1 MMEAEGTNCFSD
13 IDKWPVSLDWRHVNL
28 STKPSIEIE
37 TCETTNQEK
46 KSLEVNAVYNHF
58 QIWLLQLHYQKMLL
72 SKQVIIFSLSLSDC
86 QLDDELGWIFVW
98 DCVIPMFPL
107 FHSISVPM
115 N

>member
-1 MMEAEGTNCFSD
+1 MQ
-13 IDKWPVSLDWRHVNL
+13 
-28 STKPSIEIE
+28 KPSIEIE

-46 KSLEVNAVYNHF
+46 KSLEVNAVYHHF

-107 FHSISVPM
+107 FQTEPHIEFTPNSYNGYSFNISPH
-115 N
+115 